1 MKLKLLRSFKTLITL
16 LLTSQFLFAQ
26 EGTGWNDITTVQEQA
41 QRVHLQNY
49 NGSLITRAWNNGD
62 ASYMDTNGATSGNF
76 STTNST
82 SGYSFIDNGVNRT
95 HTFSLFK
102 FPGNRS
108 EIRIHDDYVE
118 GTRQFEGFVTINDN
132 VFSDNAV
139 FQIFGGIL
147 ENGVQRATLLQ
158 IRGDAFSD
166 NGNLRVVSNGTFDA
180 IGDTKIATN
189 IKNQEV
195 KINVIH
201 EQQTAT
207 KAGKIYFFVN
217 GVLRLTLSE
226 NFNPNNVVGNYF
238 KYGCYGRE
246 NESSTNGIENSQ
258 VQWRNV
264 RLWEGGTYAPS
275 NTPNPAVPTGLSA
288 SIVSPTA
295 VNLSWTDVSHDTGY
309 TLQIST
315 TSATTGFSDL
325 TTTNFN
331 VNTFQATGLTAGV
344 DYWFRVRAN
353 GVTNSAFSNAILV
366 NTTNNPFAGASNAIW
381 QYNFGTQAATFTV
394 GAATYT
400 TNGVANSGSNALTS
414 PGEGQDARVR
424 VSSAM
429 NGGFRLVTSGTN
441 FPVGGSNGARLAIY
455 PATGNNINKFYI
467 TNIGATNQAP
477 RIATNLFSLSMNVKF
492 VSGTNGTYQLLVG
505 DGGDGIVSNVAS
517 NGSNLVNTDPVFA
530 VIRWQPQSN
539 GSYNF
544 ATRVG
549 ATGTYAN
556 ISGVSLSNGNEF
568 NIRMFCNNTTQALG
582 YTVGGQS
589 YTIAVGTYHLWVNN
603 TRLTTTGGSHNFS
616 AAGLSADVKLDYI
629 SLIVNNNS
637 NADGEIILDDLRYAN
652 FLADLNDPAVL
663 PVSLMTFDAR
673 RVSNGVSIN
682 WSTASESNNA
692 RFEIERANDNGVFVK
707 IGDKEGAGNSN
718 RTLSYNFIDN
728 NPFNGNNYYRLKQI
742 DFDGRHEYYGPKVV
756 YYSLETLNA
765 SYIYKLSANEYHIVI
780 HAKSQHQ
787 ATLSIGN
794 LNGQKVYEQKVILKE
809 GENTYPIS
817 LAGVA
822 DGVYLLNLSSKE
834 LANSIKF
841 VKQP

>member
-49 NGSLITRAWNNGD
+49 EGSLITRAWNNGD
-62 ASYMDTNGATSGNF
+62 ANYMDTNGATSSNF
-76 STTNST
+76 NTTNST
-82 SGYSFIDNGVNRT
+82 SGYSFIENGVNRT

-108 EIRIHDDYVE
+108 EIRIHDDYVD

-139 FQIFGGIL
+139 FQIFGGII

-158 IRGDAFSD
+158 IRGDAFS
-166 NGNLRVVSNGTFDA
+166 NGGTLRVVSNGTFDM
-180 IGDTKIATN
+180 IGNTTIATN
-189 IKNQEV
+189 ILNQEV

-226 NFNPNNVVGNYF
+226 NFTPNNVDGNYF

-246 NESSTNGIENSQ
+246 DEPSTNSIVNSQ

-309 TLQIST
+309 TLQVST

-331 VNTFQATGLTAGV
+331 VKTFQATGLTAGI

-353 GVTNSAFSNAILV
+353 GVSNSAFSNAIFV
-366 NTTNNPFAGASNAIW
+366 NTTNMPFANASNAIW

-400 TNGVANSGSNALTS
+400 TGGTASGGSNPLTS
-414 PGEGQDARVR
+414 PGEGQSATIRVN
-424 VSSAM
+424 SNA

-441 FPVGGSNGARLAIY
+441 FTNGSNGARLAVY
-455 PATGNNINKFYI
+455 PATGGSVNKFYI
-467 TNIGATNQAP
+467 TNIGTTAQAP

-492 VSGTNGTYQLLVG
+492 VFGTNGTYQLLVG
-505 DGGDGIVSNVAS
+505 DGGATTAGSS
-517 NGSNLVNTDPVFA
+517 GSNLQNTDPVFA

-539 GSYNF
+539 GNYNF

-549 ATGTYAN
+549 ATSTYTN
-556 ISGVSLSNGNEF
+556 ISGVTLSNGTEF
-568 NIRMFCNNTTQALG
+568 NMRMFCNNSAQPLD
-582 YTVGGQS
+582 YTIGTQS
-589 YTIAVGTYHLWVNN
+589 YTVTAGSYHIWINN
-603 TRLTTTGGSHNFS
+603 TRLTTTGSNHNFS
-616 AAGLSADVKLDYI
+616 AAGLSADAKLDFI

-652 FLADLNDPAVL
+652 FLADLNDPTVL
-663 PVSLMTFDAR
+663 PVSLIGFDAR
-673 RVSNGVSIN
+673 RVFNSVSLN
-682 WSTASESNNA
+682 WSTASESDNA
-692 RFEIERANDNGVFVK
+692 RFEIERANDDGIFVK
-707 IGDKEGAGNSN
+707 IGEKEGADNSN
-718 RTLSYNFIDN
+718 STLDYHFIDN

-742 DFDGRHEYYGPKVV
+742 DFNGKYEYFGPRVV
-756 YYSLETLNA
+756 NYSLENLNT
-765 SYIYKLSANEYHIVI
+765 SYIYKLSANEYHVVI
-780 HAKSQHQ
+780 HAISQHQ
-787 ATLSIGN
+787 GTLSISN
-794 LNGQKVYEQKVILKE
+794 LNGQKVYEQKIIIKE

-822 DGVYLLNLSSKE
+822 DGIYLLNLSSKE
-834 LANSIKF
+834 LANTIKF